1 MVCHADGVVVMPD
14 FLKKLWQGWSFV
26 SGVVMLLY
34 GLKLL
39 AGYLS

>member
-1 MVCHADGVVVMPD
+1 MSD
-14 FLKKLWQGWSFV
+14 LLRKLWEGWSFV

-34 GLKLL
+34 CLKLL